1 MASINS
7 VQLLLPKLNGKNY
20 NNWSVQMKV
29 LFKSQDLWNLVENGY
44 IEVADAEA
52 FNALRKTEKDLLVE
66 TRKKDQKA
74 LFTIFQ
80 AVEEMIF
87 EKISSAETAKEAWDI
102 LQKSYK
108 GDDRVKRVR
117 LQTLR
122 GDFESLRMNDSESIS
137 AYFDRVQ
144 TIVNQL
150 RVNGEELQDVRVVEK
165 ILRSLTERF
174 DYVVAA
180 IEEGQDIST
189 MTLERLMGSLCSH
202 EQRMNQK
209 SIGSYPEQVL
219 QSRVVQSNQG
229 DYQGG
234 QGHGGTR
241 DRGEN
246 SNFTRRYRT
255 REKSKVRCFKCNKF
269 GHYKSEC
276 QAKVIEHAHIVN
288 NDEDVVLACTVDDV
302 RTLSRNKRGFE
313 SQWRNDVGIRN
324 GKRWKSHSDWQRR
337 PIARST
343 QPGRA
348 YQDCDKDNKRH
359 SKRCYICGKV
369 GHFARVCW
377 FKQVKGEA
385 TTFTKKKNHSK
396 EEWSLQAIVA
406 AKEQE
411 DPVATGIINA
421 DDVIA
426 IETFPK
432 KSKPWASSKKQEAAS
447 SSGREKELQEMREML
462 KEKDEMLK
470 QKDKEL
476 KLKEREQ
483 EKLRYELK
491 KLQRLKKCCPEK
503 KIPRGK
509 NKWKIVEKKLH
520 EKEKETDTQSEI
532 ALMKSELRKAQLEVT
547 VAEATEEDEYQ
558 ML

>member
-1 MASINS
+1 MASTNS

-29 LFKSQDLWNLVENGY
+29 LFKFQDLWNLVENGY
-44 IEVADAEA
+44 IEVVDAEA
-52 FNALRKTEKDLLVE
+52 FDALRKTEKDLLVE

-80 AVEEMIF
+80 AMEETIF
-87 EKISSAETAKEAWDI
+87 EKVSSAETAKEAWDI

-108 GDDRVKRVR
+108 GDDRVRRVW

-174 DYVVAA
+174 NYVVAA

-209 SIGSYPEQVL
+209 SIGSYLE
-219 QSRVVQSNQG
+219 
-229 DYQGG
+229 
-234 QGHGGTR
+234 
-241 DRGEN
+241 
-246 SNFTRRYRT
+246 
-255 REKSKVRCFKCNKF
+255 
-269 GHYKSEC
+269 
-276 QAKVIEHAHIVN
+276 
-288 NDEDVVLACTVDDV
+288 
-302 RTLSRNKRGFE
+302 
-313 SQWRNDVGIRN
+313 
-324 GKRWKSHSDWQRR
+324 
-337 PIARST
+337 
-343 QPGRA
+343 
-348 YQDCDKDNKRH
+348 
-359 SKRCYICGKV
+359 
-369 GHFARVCW
+369 
-377 FKQVKGEA
+377 QVKGDA
-385 TTFTKKKNHSK
+385 TTFTKKKNHSNK
-396 EEWSLQAIVA
+396 EWSLQAIVA
-406 AKEQE
+406 TEEQE
-411 DPVATGIINA
+411 ELVATGIIKA

-426 IETFPK
+426 IETSPK

-447 SSGREKELQEMREML
+447 TSGREKELQEMREML

-476 KLKEREQ
+476 KLKEREH

-491 KLQRLKKCCPEK
+491 ELQKLKKCCPEK

-509 NKWKIVEKKLH
+509 NK
-520 EKEKETDTQSEI
+520 
-532 ALMKSELRKAQLEVT
+532 
-547 VAEATEEDEYQ
+547 
-558 ML
+558 